1 MASEH
6 LDKLDALG
14 ASVVR
19 TYRAHGEFAIIVR
32 TNGADV
38 RNLRLIYPQVDVTLM
53 AELLHQAAD
62 ALFDGNVRDA
72 KAKAN

>member
-6 LDKLDALG
+6 LDKLDALA
-14 ASVVR
+14 ASLVR
-19 TYRAHGEFAIIVR
+19 TYRAHGEFAVIMR
-32 TNGADV
+32 TNAQDV
-38 RNLRLIYPQVDVTLM
+38 RNLRLIYPQTDVTLA

-62 ALFDGNVRDA
+62 ALFDGNVRDV